1 VPPAVSWRSAAL
13 SLTMIAYLIRRVA
26 QALVVVFGVTLLIF
40 LLEHLIP
47 GGEARAAL
55 GQKATAATIARFNH
69 ANGYDLPIVQQ
80 FWVYCRDL
88 VLHFDLGYSYKQNQ
102 TVQAVIGEKLPK
114 TLVLVGLSTLLSAL
128 VAIPLGVLQV
138 VRRNKPVDYVV
149 TGATFI
155 GYAMPAFLLGQL
167 LILYF
172 AIDLKW
178 FGVEAPQQS
187 SVRGILSD
195 PRDLVLPVLTL
206 STITIASFSRYM
218 RSSLMDAMTQDYI
231 RTARAKGASSRRVL
245 YRHALRNALI
255 PLITL
260 LGLSLPAII
269 GGALITETVFNFPG
283 MGLLTTNAAINND
296 VPLLLGTTFVG
307 SLATVAGSLL
317 ADILYAVADPRVRYA

>member
-1 VPPAVSWRSAAL
+1 
-13 SLTMIAYLIRRVA
+13 MIAYLIRRVA

-40 LLEHLIP
+40 LLEHLVP

-69 ANGYDLPIVQQ
+69 QNGYDLPIWQQ

-88 VLHFDLGYSYKQNQ
+88 VLHFQLGYSYKSNQ
-102 TVQAVIGEKLPK
+102 TVQSLIGEKLPK
-114 TLVLVGLSTLLSAL
+114 TLLLVGLSTLLS
-128 VAIPLGVLQV
+128 VIIAIPLGVLQV
-138 VRRNKPVDYVV
+138 VRRYKPIDYVV
-149 TGATFI
+149 TGASFI

-178 FGVEAPQQS
+178 FGVEAPQAE
-187 SVRGILSD
+187 SVRGIISD
-195 PRDLVLPVLTL
+195 PRDLVLPVVTL
-206 STITIASFSRYM
+206 SAITIASFSRYM

-260 LGLSLPAII
+260 LGLSLPSIV

-307 SLATVAGSLL
+307 ALATVAGSLI
-317 ADILYAVADPRVRYA
+317 ADIMYAVADPRVRYA